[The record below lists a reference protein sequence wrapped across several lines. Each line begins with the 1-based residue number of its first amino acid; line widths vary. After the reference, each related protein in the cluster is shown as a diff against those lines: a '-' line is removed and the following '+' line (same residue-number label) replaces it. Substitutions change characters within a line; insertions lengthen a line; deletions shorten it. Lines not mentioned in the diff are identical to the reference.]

1 MQPVAPASR
10 GHRGTVPELT
20 LSAAVC
26 YTYPVMTLPTLDEQ
40 MALLERG
47 TTEIVPKNELK
58 AKLAQSAKDGRPLQI
73 KLGLDPTA
81 PDIHLGFA
89 VVLRKLRQFQD
100 LGHVVVIIIGDYTAL
115 IGDPSGRSVTR
126 PMLSPE
132 EIAANGKTYV
142 EQLAKV
148 LDRDKTVIRFNS
160 EWLGKLSFADLVGLA
175 SKMTVAQVM
184 QREDFKSRFEA
195 GQPISLHELLYPL
208 AQAYDSVAI
217 KADVEMGGQDQTFNI
232 LAGRALQKELGQ
244 EAQVALFM
252 PLLVGL
258 DGVKKMSKSLGNYV
272 GISEAPTEMFG
283 KLMSISDELM
293 PTYYEM
299 CTDVPLGEVKTLTD
313 SGQTHPREAKKRLAR
328 EIIALYHGS
337 EAGQA
342 ADDEFERVHKEHQI
356 PDEMPEIVVP
366 SDICDPEGRARVA
379 ALLVA
384 AGLAA
389 SSGEAKRLVSQ
400 GGVSLDSE
408 KVTDP
413 AQLVTVTTGQVLKVG
428 RNRFARL
435 MAPVSG

>member
-1 MQPVAPASR
+1 MS
-10 GHRGTVPELT
+10 L
-20 LSAAVC
+20 L
-26 YTYPVMTLPTLDEQ
+26 TLDEQ
-40 MALLERG
+40 MARLERG

-184 QREDFKSRFEA
+184 QREDFKTRFDT
-195 GQPISLHELLYPL
+195 GHPISLHELLYPL

-272 GISEAPTEMFG
+272 GISEAPSEMFG
-283 KLMSISDELM
+283 KLMSISDALM

-313 SGQTHPREAKKRLAR
+313 SAQTHPREAKKRLAR
-328 EIIALYHGS
+328 EIIALYHGP

-356 PDEMPEIVVP
+356 PDEMPEIDVP
-366 SDICDPEGRARVA
+366 ADLCDAEGRARVA

-400 GGVSLDSE
+400 GGVSLDGE

-413 AQLVTVTTGQVLKVG
+413 AQLVTVSTGQVLKVG

-435 MAPVSG
+435 VANTSSD